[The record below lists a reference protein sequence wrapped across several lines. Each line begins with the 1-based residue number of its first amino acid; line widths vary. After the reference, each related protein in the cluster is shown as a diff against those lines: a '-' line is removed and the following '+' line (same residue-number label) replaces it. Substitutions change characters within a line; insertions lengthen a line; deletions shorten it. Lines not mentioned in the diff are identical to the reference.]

1 MGYTQATAFVDGE
14 LVPIS
19 EAKISL
25 LDGYFLH
32 SDATYDIATK
42 CRGCWLASLGAVPA
56 ANSAFSI
63 MVYGTGRL
71 GKYRTLRRS
80 QISR

>member
-25 LDGYFLH
+25 LDGIFAFGCHLRNR
-32 SDATYDIATK
+32 DKVPGLLVGLAG
-42 CRGCWLASLGAVPA
+42 RGACC
-56 ANSAFSI
+56 
-63 MVYGTGRL
+63 
-71 GKYRTLRRS
+71 
-80 QISR
+80 Q

>member
-1 MGYTQATAFVDGE
+1 
-14 LVPIS
+14 VPIS

-63 MVYGTGRL
+63 MVCGTG
-71 GKYRTLRRS
+71 
-80 QISR
+80 

>member
-25 LDGYFLH
+25 LDGIF
-32 SDATYDIATK
+32 AF
-42 CRGCWLASLGAVPA
+42 GCTLRNRDKVPGFWLAPLGAVPA

-63 MVYGTGRL
+63 MVCGTGRL